1 MIFNKLF
8 VAGKAMEI
16 KMTKTNRVLSVFLV
30 LVTLFTM
37 FGFSQTAYA
46 GTTKSQ
52 SAYNAVSKAY
62 GKKFPLTS
70 KNKIKSKT
78 RVMGVRTSYM
88 KNYYAASATKGKGK
102 SQAKYTV
109 FICEAKNK
117 SNVNKIKSALEDYV
131 ENEEISMS
139 SYLSKTGK
147 KLYKNAK
154 VGTKGKYVYLVMLDT
169 SKNTKAIKALK
180 KALK

>member
-1 MIFNKLF
+1 MIKSKRILSLLL
-8 VAGKAMEI
+8 VLI
-16 KMTKTNRVLSVFLV
+16 SVLS
-30 LVTLFTM
+30 M
-37 FGFSQTAYA
+37 FGFSQTAFA
-46 GTTKSQ
+46 ATVTKSQ

-62 GKKFPLTS
+62 GKKFVLTS
-70 KNKIKSKT
+70 KNRIKSKT

-88 KNYYAASATKGKGK
+88 KNYYAASVTKGKKK
-102 SQAKYTV
+102 SQAKYSI

-117 SNVNKIKSALEDYV
+117 KDVSKIKNALNDYI

-139 SYLSKTGK
+139 SYLSSSGK

-169 SKNTKAIKALK
+169 AKNTKAVNAIK